1 MGQFPQNQRGIFFT
15 PPLSLI
21 CVHNHPTVSFE
32 PMYLKNKSR
41 KTHSLMENCDVQI
54 ANDQLS
60 TFLLHF
66 AVLPNTVGGVILEH
80 VDLWNKGRTLKPV
93 SGGTVNTSS

>member
-1 MGQFPQNQRGIFFT
+1 MGAQKLPN
-15 PPLSLI
+15 
-21 CVHNHPTVSFE
+21 VSFE

-41 KTHSLMENCDVQI
+41 KTNSLMENCDVQI

-80 VDLWNKGRTLKPV
+80 VDLWNRGRTLKPV
-93 SGGTVNTSS
+93 SDGTVNTSS